1 MTVIES
7 PKPSQTGAET
17 TETNLTEPSWTADQ
31 FPDGS
36 FKLSKGLITYRV
48 YPPSKPVQVGS
59 ASSEPMLSEPE
70 GNPQTL
76 GEWALA
82 QAQSCKQLLFDY
94 DLVTKLDQSAIKH
107 VKKGYFFNRRDYLEF
122 PNGTKLTDEQA
133 EIYLA
138 NSVFKKE
145 AEKFAN
151 ATEFNQYIAHKI
163 SAVQKAV
170 DEEISTEKKKAQNKG
185 EAFNPSE
192 VVIGFEPLS
201 DTQAE
206 KEWSAVSKA
215 IARQVFGYKT
225 QAGPTN
231 PEPTIDLTTQQ

>member
-7 PKPSQTGAET
+7 PKPSPTGE
-17 TETNLTEPSWTADQ
+17 EGPESKITEPGWTTDQ

-36 FKLSKGLITYRV
+36 YKLSKGLITYRV
-48 YPPSKPVQVGS
+48 YPPTRPVQVGS
-59 ASSEPMLSEPE
+59 ESSEPMLSEPE

-82 QAQSCKQLLFDY
+82 QAQACKQLLFDY
-94 DLVTKLDQSAIKH
+94 DLLTKLDQSAIKQ

-122 PNGTKLTDEQA
+122 PDGSKLTDDQA

-138 NSVFKKE
+138 NSAFKRE
-145 AEKFAN
+145 AEKIAN
-151 ATEFNQYIAHKI
+151 QTEFNQFITQKI
-163 SAVQKAV
+163 SAAKKAI

-185 EAFNPSE
+185 EAFNPTE
-192 VVIGFEPLS
+192 VVVQFEPLS
-201 DTQAE
+201 DAQAE
-206 KEWSAVSKA
+206 KEWSAISKS

-225 QAGPTN
+225 QPGSAST
-231 PEPTIDLTTQQ
+231 EKVVDLTNQE